1 MEVVM
6 LVITSVTPLWH
17 DFGLSTNDVL
27 YNQPMFTNKPM
38 LQPRDTMSVAPKYNK
53 HLPEWQ

>member
-1 MEVVM
+1 M

-17 DFGLSTNDVL
+17 DFGLSTNDAL